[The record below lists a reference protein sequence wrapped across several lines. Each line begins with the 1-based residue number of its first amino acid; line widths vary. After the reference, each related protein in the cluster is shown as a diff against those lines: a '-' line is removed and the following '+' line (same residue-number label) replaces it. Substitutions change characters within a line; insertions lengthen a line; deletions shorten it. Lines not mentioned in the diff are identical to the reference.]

1 MIDLS
6 AINSTEKLALV
17 CLYFAQLKSSDE
29 RYANKKC
36 VNALATVANKYG
48 FTYSKAKND
57 RDAFDAMYDNGRKGW
72 TDRPLEK
79 RSKYLN
85 DIYEKYKDL
94 SLDEIEEAAKIIIE
108 EAEDVGKPY
117 FSIKTKDADTVHA
130 ILAKNSNIE
139 FNGINILQDS
149 LKLGQPV
156 FIVLGGDKPEWETGL
171 VGMGVISQEPYDIG
185 YSGKNYKVNVDI
197 KLLLDKPIK
206 REDLLPYKD
215 TYGIIGIGPIV
226 KWEPNQALS
235 QIQEKNAIALM
246 RAMLELS
253 PSIESD
259 LDSLIDKD
267 TIIRVKGA
275 TTKLFEVEVA
285 YGDNIKDSVV
295 TALNTVFEDDEEVD
309 GSSQTQGSYNH
320 SENNSDAE
328 EQEEYKEIIYKTG
341 YFSTPEFE
349 RNRIVFGAP
358 GTGKSYRLK
367 NDCAELMKELGGTYE
382 RVTFHPDYSYAHFVG
397 TYKPISDKKGNV
409 LYKFVPGP
417 FMRVYVDALKSGR
430 TEDPKPHLLLIEEIN
445 RARVATVFGDVFQL
459 LDRDDDGVSEYN
471 IQTSEDIKCYL
482 ASQLGGTPQNYE
494 RIRIPDNMFIWATM
508 NSADQG
514 VFPMDTAFKRRW
526 NFEYLGINQN
536 DVDITG
542 KIILGSDTHAVEV
555 DWNQLR
561 KAINEKMAQ
570 DYKVNEDKLMG
581 PFFLSKKFIATDEN
595 GNIAN
600 PDKFID
606 AFKSKVI
613 MYLYED
619 AAKQYK
625 YKLFEGCDS
634 SRYSCVCNDFDKLGI
649 DIFGSEF
656 RDIYIKQGV

>member
-6 AINSTEKLALV
+6 AMKSTEKLALV
-17 CLYFAQLKSSDE
+17 CLYYAQLKSSDE

-36 VNALATVANKYG
+36 VNALTTVANKYG

-79 RSKYLN
+79 RSRFLH

-94 SLDEIEEAAKIIIE
+94 SLDEIEGAAKKIIE
-108 EAEDVGKPY
+108 EAEDAGKPY
-117 FSIKTKDADTVHA
+117 FSIKTKDASIVRE
-130 ILAKNSNIE
+130 ILARSSNVE
-139 FNGINILQDS
+139 FNGLNILQDS

-156 FIVLGGDKPEWETGL
+156 FIVLGGDKPQWETGL

-185 YSGKNYKVNVDI
+185 YSGKNYKVKVDI

-253 PSIESD
+253 PSIEAD
-259 LDSLIDKD
+259 LDALIDEE

-275 TTKLFEVEVA
+275 VAKLVEVEVA
-285 YGDNIKDSVV
+285 FGDSIKDSVV
-295 TALNTVFEDDEEVD
+295 TALNTVFAEDEETD
-309 GSSQTQGSYNH
+309 GSSVLQESDDNL
-320 SENNSDAE
+320 ENNDD
-328 EQEEYKEIIYKTG
+328 EQKEYQGIIYKTG
-341 YFSTPEFE
+341 YSSMPEFE

-367 NDCAELMKELGGTYE
+367 DDCNELMKDLGGTYE

-397 TYKPISDKKGNV
+397 TYKPVSDKKGNV

-417 FMRVYVDALKSGR
+417 FMRIYVDALKSGR
-430 TEDPKPHLLLIEEIN
+430 TEEPKPHLLLIEELN
-445 RARVATVFGDVFQL
+445 RARVASVFGDVFQL
-459 LDRDDDGVSEYN
+459 LDRDDDGVSEYD
-471 IQTSEDIKCYL
+471 IQASEDIKSYL
-482 ASQLGGTPQNYE
+482 VSQLGGIPQNYE

-526 NFEYLGINQN
+526 SFEYLGINQN
-536 DVDITG
+536 QMDLNG
-542 KIILGSDTHAVEV
+542 KVILGRDSHKLEV
-555 DWNQLR
+555 NWNQLR
-561 KAINEKMAQ
+561 KAINEKLAQ
-570 DYKVNEDKLMG
+570 DFKVNEDKLMG
-581 PFFLSKKFIATDEN
+581 PFFLSKKVIDTDEQ
-595 GNIAN
+595 GNIKN
-600 PDKFID
+600 PDKFIST
-606 AFKSKVI
+606 FKSKVI

-625 YKLFEGCDS
+625 YKLFEGRDNSKYS
-634 SRYSCVCNDFDKLGI
+634 SICRDFDELGI
-649 DIFGSEF
+649 DIFGSSF
-656 RDIYIKQGV
+656 REIYNKQGV